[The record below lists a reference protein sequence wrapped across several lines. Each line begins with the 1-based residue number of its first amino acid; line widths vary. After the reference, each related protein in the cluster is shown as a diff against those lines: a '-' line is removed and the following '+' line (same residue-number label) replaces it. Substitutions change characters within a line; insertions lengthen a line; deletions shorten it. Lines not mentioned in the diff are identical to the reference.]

1 MKTLYITDLDGTFLN
16 NEGAV
21 SQNSKEIINRL
32 SDDGLMFSFAT
43 SRSILSALPLVEGV
57 NITAPIV
64 AMSGVVVYDIS
75 SKKTVKYY
83 PIEDNA
89 FYELIKVFEANGKS
103 PFAFFFSENEEY
115 RIVFTE
121 LKLEIHKLYYE
132 TRSKMGGTNIHRV
145 EKYEIPEGFKP
156 VFVSICDIYDDLV
169 VIKKWVDSCPAL
181 SCSFYKD
188 TYTEYWFLEVFD
200 SNASKANGLKT
211 VKEYTNADRAVAF
224 GDNLNDLPLFKAAD
238 YKCAV
243 QNAVNELK
251 EKADIII
258 DSNEDDGV
266 ARYIMENA
274 EKANG

>member
-64 AMSGVVVYDIS
+64 AMSGVVVYDIN

-83 PIEDNA
+83 PIGENA
-89 FYELIKVFEANGKS
+89 FYELTEIFEKHGKS

-115 RIVFTE
+115 QIVFTE

-156 VFVSICDIYDDLV
+156 VFVSICDIYDDL
-169 VIKKWVDSCPAL
+169 IKIKEWVDDCPAL

-211 VKEYTNADRAVAF
+211 VKEYTGADRAVAF

-258 DSNEDDGV
+258 GSNEDDGV
-266 ARYIMENA
+266 TEFIKEDFKNYF
-274 EKANG
+274 